1 MKTRR
6 TMGAVALAAAMA
18 LATVTGVGAGA
29 YPDRPLTLIVPWPAG
44 GVSDSLFRVVAGP
57 LGKELGQPM
66 VIVNRPGASGVI
78 GTLELERAAPDG
90 YTLGNLAT
98 SQIPTQYAST
108 NPNSLKRVA
117 PVANVVS
124 GVGTL
129 SVKAEAPWL
138 TLRDYVEY
146 ARKNPGRIRVANAG
160 TGSVSH
166 VHGLVFE
173 AAAGVTQTHIPFKGN
188 APVLPAVAGGHVEAT
203 MIAITDVLPLVRGG
217 QLRLLAVG
225 GESRHP
231 LAPQVPTFLEQGV
244 TFDPRNFQG
253 LVVPAGTS
261 AEVVRRLEDAVA
273 RVLKDPAVAR
283 VLEERGYSLDFKRS
297 GDFARFLAGQDEI
310 FRATLKQIDL
320 KKD

>member
-1 MKTRR
+1 
-6 TMGAVALAAAMA
+6 MGMPRA
-18 LATVTGVGAGA
+18 VGAGVLAAMILTGVTGAEA
-29 YPDRPLTLIVPWPAG
+29 YPDKPVTLIVPWPAG

-57 LGKELGQPM
+57 LGKELGQPV

-129 SVKAEAPWL
+129 SVKGEAPWT
-138 TLRDYVEY
+138 TLRDYVDY
-146 ARKNPGRIRVANAG
+146 ARKHPGRIRVANAG

-166 VHGLVFE
+166 VHGLTFD

-188 APVLPAVAGGHVEAT
+188 AAVVPAVAGGHVEAT
-203 MIAITDVLPLVRGG
+203 MIAITDVLPLVRSG
-217 QLRLLAVG
+217 QIRLLAVG

-244 TFDPRNFQG
+244 KVDPRNFQG
-253 LVVPAGTS
+253 LVAPAGTP
-261 AEVVRRLEDAVA
+261 AEVIRRLEEAVA
-273 RVLKDPAVAR
+273 RVLKDPAVTR
-283 VLEERGYSLDFKRS
+283 VLEERGYSLDFKRG
-297 GDFARFLAGQDEI
+297 GDFARFLDEQDSI

-320 KKD
+320 K